1 MFVRCWE
8 YKVNHLSSISRSLW
22 YNLRGSEQIIIMRYI
37 SQWNCIAPVR
47 SQRKDVFVVVFVK
60 VLYVKLPKNF
70 SWMDLED
77 KMSFRKWR
85 LGGKCSPEINFISFI
100 FTALL
105 RGVINHIS
113 QKTYKSRH

>member
-47 SQRKDVFVVVFVK
+47 SQRKDVFVVV
-60 VLYVKLPKNF
+60 
-70 SWMDLED
+70 
-77 KMSFRKWR
+77 
-85 LGGKCSPEINFISFI
+85 CQSFI
-100 FTALL
+100 CKA
-105 RGVINHIS
+105 S
-113 QKTYKSRH
+113 QKFQLDGFGRQDEF